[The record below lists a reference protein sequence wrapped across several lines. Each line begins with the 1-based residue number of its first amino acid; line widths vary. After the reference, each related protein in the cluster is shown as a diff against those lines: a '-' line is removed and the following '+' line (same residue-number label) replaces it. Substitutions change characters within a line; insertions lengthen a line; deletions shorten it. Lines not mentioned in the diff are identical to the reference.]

1 MMDDG
6 SYYLYNRNWMYE
18 REFDDG
24 SFNIEFIR
32 GLEEFIKFAV
42 SKSCSSNIRC
52 RCAKSK
58 NVVFKKPNDVRD
70 HLLRKVFVEDYYD
83 WRYHYD
89 IAAGEGSS
97 GNNAFV
103 RKEVNVP
110 SPTHNPKE
118 NNYVRIV
125 HDAAASIF

>member
-42 SKSCSSNIRC
+42 SKSHSSKIRC
-52 RCAKSK
+52 SCAKSK
-58 NVVFKKPNDVRD
+58 MLSLKNQMM
-70 HLLRKVFVEDYYD
+70 
-83 WRYHYD
+83 
-89 IAAGEGSS
+89 
-97 GNNAFV
+97 
-103 RKEVNVP
+103 
-110 SPTHNPKE
+110 
-118 NNYVRIV
+118 
-125 HDAAASIF
+125 